1 MINRILIRLKVVQ
14 LLYSYLLT
22 RNDFTIA
29 EAPEGESKE
38 KKYSYKIYLQL
49 IDAIVRMSG
58 LTAGRNA
65 AVMNPDRVLEKNS
78 LARELLSIQKIRG
91 ALLNTELYTPL
102 PVDLLGRLAD
112 EITESA
118 AFKEYKKTRSKSL
131 EDDVKFWTTIVETT
145 LANNQ
150 KILSFDRKD
159 EDFSLSAF
167 ARAIVW
173 LNGTLSSYCDTK
185 MSYTKALKELERSL
199 DSAYH
204 LYISIF
210 QLIRAITR
218 EEENRLETNKIK
230 HLATAADLN
239 PDMRFVEN
247 RVIKAIDNCEEFNKY
262 VNDHP
267 VDLDDDPHLVRS
279 LLDLVLQSEIYK
291 DYMAQEETT
300 LEDDCELW
308 RNLLRYVILPSDD
321 LAEALETKSL
331 YWNDDLHIMGTFA
344 IKTIKRVA
352 TNPDEA
358 FVILDKYKD
367 EEDARLGRRLFESAV
382 LNRIT
387 YRDYIDRFI
396 NTENW
401 DAERIPFMDFV
412 IMTAA
417 IAELIN
423 FPEIAVAVTMNE
435 YVEIANYY
443 STERSGKFVNGV
455 LYAVY
460 SMLREQGVIQK

>member
-58 LTAGRNA
+58 LTAGRSA
-65 AVMNPDRVLEKNS
+65 AVMNPDRTLEKNS
-78 LARELLSIQKIRG
+78 VARELLSIQKIRG
-91 ALLNTELYTPL
+91 ALLNTENYTPL
-102 PVDLLGRLAD
+102 PTEFLGRLAD
-112 EITESA
+112 EITASA
-118 AFKEYKKTRSKSL
+118 AFKDYKKTRSKSL
-131 EDDVKFWTTIVETT
+131 EDDVRFWTTIVETT
-145 LANNQ
+145 LANNPRLLA
-150 KILSFDRKD
+150 IDRKD

-199 DSAYH
+199 DNAYH

-218 EEENRLETNKIK
+218 EEENRLETNRGK

-247 RVIKAIDNCEEFNKY
+247 RVIKAVDDCEEFNRY
-262 VNDHP
+262 INEHP

-279 LLDLVLQSEIYK
+279 LLELVLQSEIYK
-291 DYMAQEETT
+291 DYMSLDETT
-300 LEDDCELW
+300 IEDDCELW

-321 LAEALETKSL
+321 LAEALESKSL

-344 IKTIKRVA
+344 IKTIKKVVG
-352 TNPDEA
+352 NPDQA

-367 EEDARLGRRLFESAV
+367 EEDARLGRRLFECAV

-396 NTENW
+396 NTDNW

-460 SMLREQGVIQK
+460 SMLREHGIIQK